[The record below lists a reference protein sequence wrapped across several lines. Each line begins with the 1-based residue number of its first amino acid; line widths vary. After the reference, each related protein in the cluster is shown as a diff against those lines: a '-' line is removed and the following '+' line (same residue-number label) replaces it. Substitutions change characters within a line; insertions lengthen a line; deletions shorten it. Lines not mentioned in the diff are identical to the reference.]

1 MKTMLPRTMKK
12 TLLLLSVLPL
22 LTASLN
28 PSRAEPPA
36 SVPAAAPVTGGVTGG
51 KITLQPE
58 PGLTQLDADTYHY
71 DAGTVDP
78 IRIPHWNCTF
88 TLKNT
93 TSRPI
98 TVTRLRGS
106 CGCETLLLL
115 KGGIAAP
122 TTRLEPG
129 EQAAIHL
136 SVNLH
141 GGQSGPVRKY
151 VWVDGPAASSGQAV
165 PLATLE
171 VDILLERSVTFLPS
185 SLQFGKVAA
194 GAGASQ
200 SLTVSFDASLF
211 PSSDPP
217 RLTTPRTDVQVRPTG
232 PLQRILESGKPRLRQ
247 TYQVTLSHEAHAG
260 PISGELGF
268 DLPPLPGSA
277 APTTRVTL
285 LLSGEVAGALDVLPA
300 SVFFGSV
307 PAGSPVTRSVVL
319 STASPASSPSFIV
332 TTSAPWLHASL
343 NPASSPAKQHILS
356 ITLTPQAPVGA
367 VQGTVTVALGKA
379 DHLDIPIVAEL
390 TKPAK

>member
-1 MKTMLPRTMKK
+1 VKTITHARVLFISLCMSQ
-12 TLLLLSVLPL
+12 TLAWGQTPIPAKPTDAAVPQVAFLPL
-22 LTASLN
+22 TGLSLVEK
-28 PSRAEPPA
+28 S
-36 SVPAAAPVTGGVTGG
+36 TF
-51 KITLQPE
+51 
-58 PGLTQLDADTYHY
+58 HY

-78 IRIPHWNCTF
+78 IRTPHLDRTF
-88 TLKNT
+88 TFKNT
-93 TSRPI
+93 TNRPL
-98 TVTRLRGS
+98 TVARLRGS

-129 EQAAIHL
+129 EQATIHL

-151 VWVDGPAASSGQAV
+151 VWVDGPAASSGQTL

-211 PSSDPP
+211 PGSDPP
-217 RLTTPRTDVQVRPTG
+217 RLTSPSPDVQARPTG
-232 PLQRILESGKPRLRQ
+232 PLEHTFEDGKPQLQQ
-247 TYQVTLSHEAHAG
+247 TYQVILSHEAHAG

-268 DLPPLPGSA
+268 DLPPLPSSV
-277 APTTRVTL
+277 APVTRVKL

-319 STASPASSPSFIV
+319 STASPASSPSFTV

-343 NPASSPAKQHILS
+343 NPASFPAKQHILS
-356 ITLTPQAPVGA
+356 ITLTPQAPIGP
-367 VQGTVTVALGKA
+367 VQCTVTVALGK
-379 DHLDIPIVAEL
+379 DHLDIPVVAEL